1 MTSNFSGGSV
11 TIDRDDTIRA
21 ALLPRLS
28 SIVALESDCVLIEE
42 LGIEHGSSRI
52 DIAAIGSLVHG
63 FEIKAGRD
71 SLGRLQH
78 QVAHYDRLVDLAY
91 LVVAEN
97 HLESAALILP
107 DHWGLIVAEAAPEG
121 IEFRVERYAKRN
133 LNRVPESL
141 ARLLW
146 RDEALATLVS
156 LGLDKG
162 IRRKPACT
170 LHSRLA
176 QVLELDV
183 LSALVLERIRQR
195 DNWGERLKRPM
206 QLSAVSTV

>member
-1 MTSNFSGGSV
+1 V

-71 SLGRLQH
+71 SLARLQH
-78 QVAHYDRLVDLAY
+78 QITHYDMLVDLAY
-91 LVVAEN
+91 LVVADN
-97 HLESAALILP
+97 HLESAKLILP
-107 DHWGLIVAEAAPEG
+107 DHWGLIVAMSASEG
-121 IEFRVERYAKRN
+121 IEFSVERYARRN
-133 LNRVPESL
+133 VNRVPESL

-156 LGLDKG
+156 LGLDRG
-162 IRRKPACT
+162 IRRKPART

-176 QVLELDV
+176 AAVDLDI
-183 LSALVLERIRQR
+183 LSALVLDRIRQR
-195 DNWGERLKRPM
+195 ENWGERQKRPM
-206 QLSAVSTV
+206 QLSAVTQA

>member
-1 MTSNFSGGSV
+1 MI
-11 TIDRDDTIRA
+11 IDRDDTIRA

-28 SIVALESDCVLIEE
+28 SIVSLESDCILIEE

-71 SLGRLQH
+71 SLARLQH
-78 QVAHYDRLVDLAY
+78 QTFHYDKLVDLAY

-97 HLESAALILP
+97 HLETSTAILP
-107 DHWGLIVAEAAPEG
+107 DHWGLIVALSVPEG
-121 IEFRVERYAKRN
+121 IHFSVVRYAKRN
-133 LNRVPESL
+133 LNRVAECL

-146 RDEALATLVS
+146 RDEALAALVS
-156 LGLDKG
+156 LGLDRG
-162 IRRKPACT
+162 IRRKPARA

-176 QVLELDV
+176 AAVDIDI
-183 LSALVLERIRQR
+183 LSTLVLNRIRQR
-195 DNWGERLKRPM
+195 DKWGERQKRPM
-206 QLSAVSTV
+206 PLSAVTQA

>member
-1 MTSNFSGGSV
+1 V

-28 SIVALESDCVLIEE
+28 SIVSLEADCVLIEE

-63 FEIKAGRD
+63 FEIKAGLD
-71 SLGRLQH
+71 SLTRLQH
-78 QVAHYDRLVDLAY
+78 QVTHYDKLVDLAY

-97 HLESAALILP
+97 HLESATLILP
-107 DHWGLIVAEAAPEG
+107 DHWGLIVAESAPEG
-121 IEFRVERYAKRN
+121 IEFRVERFARRN

-146 RDEALATLVS
+146 RDEALATLIS
-156 LGLDKG
+156 LGLDRG
-162 IRRKPACT
+162 FRRKPARA

-176 QVLELDV
+176 ATVDLDV
-183 LSALVLERIRQR
+183 LSALVLERIRRR
-195 DNWGERLKRPM
+195 DNWGERQKRPM
-206 QLSAVSTV
+206 QLSAVTQA